1 MGVFNKKNFFEAN
14 MTKFGECII
23 PFSQR
28 HPLLGAF
35 RWLAINYL
43 FHGCGRTTIVTNTQ
57 FNWTSSQVLI
67 LRNYLLAHVRMFRQ
81 ISRRVVGDGNG
92 TSFASADWLSVM
104 QDDWVTCLPG
114 FRTRSNH
121 AWLMNLRLRARTSA
135 SDAISWMDRKV
146 AHRRNAAPRQNSHAT
161 LPRIF
166 VKAPRIV
173 VAWSLPH
180 FAMTPG
186 VTQSKPSPRVV
197 SISGMHRVTYA
208 SGKELMQNTPGSFF
222 FEI

>member
-1 MGVFNKKNFFEAN
+1 

-28 HPLLGAF
+28 HPFLGAF

-57 FNWTSSQVLI
+57 FNWTSSQVLKF
-67 LRNYLLAHVRMFRQ
+67 RNYLLAHIRIFAQ
-81 ISRRVVGDGNG
+81 ISRRAAGDGNG
-92 TSFASADWLSVM
+92 TSFSSADWQSVM
-104 QDDWVTCLPG
+104 QDGWVTFPLG
-114 FRTRSNH
+114 FRTWSNH
-121 AWLMNLRLRARTSA
+121 AWLMNLRLRARTNG

-146 AHRRNAAPRQNSHAT
+146 AHRQNAVLRQNSHAT

-166 VKAPRIV
+166 VMAPRIV
-173 VAWSLPH
+173 AAWSLPH

-186 VTQSKPSPRVV
+186 VTQSRPSPRVV
-197 SISGMHRVTYA
+197 SMSGMHRVAYA
-208 SGKELMQNTPGSFF
+208 SYKG
-222 FEI
+222 

>member
-1 MGVFNKKNFFEAN
+1 MLLFLDFMSDCVCFSSSSTCSLK
-14 MTKFGECII
+14 TSWRCITDSSI
-23 PFSQR
+23 WGIDS
-28 HPLLGAF
+28 LSLG
-35 RWLAINYL
+35 I
-43 FHGCGRTTIVTNTQ
+43 
-57 FNWTSSQVLI
+57 
-67 LRNYLLAHVRMFRQ
+67 RMFRQ

-180 FAMTPG
+180 FVMTPD
-186 VTQSKPSPRVV
+186 VRQSKRSPRVV
-197 SISGMHRVTYA
+197 SMSGMHRVTYA
-208 SGKELMQNTPGSFF
+208 SDKALMQNTPGSFF